1 MQEPPNWQK
10 HWAPAA
16 CPTGL
21 QLHLSNDTVSEA
33 GASQPA
39 EALSNGHCPT
49 GLQLHLVGNRI
60 GNAGTAHLANAL
72 STGFCPI
79 GLQLNLHNN
88 EISKAV
94 LNQIH
99 TLLEIHEKK
108 QAAITWVAFH
118 HGLRPSHPLLKKI
131 PDVVAQNIFSFLA
144 PRATGENL
152 GLFFKQ
158 VKHKALP
165 ELSFA

>member
-16 CPTGL
+16 
-21 QLHLSNDTVSEA
+21 
-33 GASQPA
+33 
-39 EALSNGHCPT
+39 CPT

-165 ELSFA
+165 ELSLASENISKSKRPKTQRSLIQLS